1 MVVWKKERSNL
12 KTPQWLTSN
21 QNGRFG
27 IHLALQHIFTTRAGA
42 IGSKLWVALALL
54 LAFVVGICCTYWN
67 HTMLSCI
74 GVGLARR
81 YRGETQHRTSISST
95 QCEGR
100 RSIFIFSVVFWCPY
114 CCCLGISNASLWFT
128 FSACFVLLRIILLLC
143 RQGGDGHCCSCALWL
158 GQNIII
164 FRPIA
169 TAGHSRFWTERKP
182 TSIWH
187 PRQLCFC
194 QLLFISPPFHFIRS
208 TSCMAFLL
216 TRQH

>member
-114 CCCLGISNASLWFT
+114 CCCLGISNALVHFLKILFFCGFFCFCTGKVVLDTVVPALSDWAKT
-128 FSACFVLLRIILLLC
+128 SAYFAQLQLSGTVDSGPKENQQVLYLA
-143 RQGGDGHCCSCALWL
+143 S
-158 GQNIII
+158 
-164 FRPIA
+164 
-169 TAGHSRFWTERKP
+169 S
-182 TSIWH
+182 S
-187 PRQLCFC
+187 LCFC
-194 QLLFISPPFHFIRS
+194 QLLFISPPFHLIRS
-208 TSCMAFLL
+208 TSCMGFLL
-216 TRQH
+216 TRKH